1 MFVAKLRVAPL
12 LQFVKNYIKVG
23 GEKMGFPENLARLQ
37 DERGETNYR
46 LAKEI
51 DVSQTSI
58 KSWKDGACY
67 PHPRHIKRLAK
78 HFKVKEEVLTGK
90 EEA

>member
-1 MFVAKLRVAPL
+1 MS
-12 LQFVKNYIKVG
+12 
-23 GEKMGFPENLARLQ
+23 FPENLARLQ
-37 DERGETNYR
+37 TERGETNYR

-58 KSWKDGACY
+58 KNWKESVCR

-90 EEA
+90 EGE